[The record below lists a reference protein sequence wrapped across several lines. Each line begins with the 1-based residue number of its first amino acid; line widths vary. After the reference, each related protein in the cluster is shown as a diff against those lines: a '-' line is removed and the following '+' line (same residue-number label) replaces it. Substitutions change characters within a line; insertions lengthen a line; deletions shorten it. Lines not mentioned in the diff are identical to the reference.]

1 MNNYYLKPD
10 DEVPKPTLQYV
21 IKYNKALKS
30 ISITYK
36 SKGNAKANNTV
47 TISDNLDN
55 RVCTCDTY
63 RRHGECYHA
72 DNGLSLLEAAFA
84 VITDNEIPDVLPS
97 TYLLPQ
103 I

>member
-36 SKGNAKANNTV
+36 AKGNSKVSNTV
-47 TISDNLDN
+47 TITDNLN
-55 RVCTCDTY
+55 HRVCTCDTY
-63 RRHGECYHA
+63 ARHGNCYHA